1 MESSKR
7 RSTGAK
13 DCGEYRQ
20 AGGAI
25 TEGLICLTSRLI
37 EEVQQILFW
46 GRLRRRLCS
55 IWCCSLNSRVC
66 HGHRCWRQKPNEQKA
81 DAKVTENAHGV
92 SLPHPLKLAHSPT
105 VSKDR
110 AMHARR
116 FPPRWTVEE
125 LGTPALS

>member
-37 EEVQQILFW
+37 EEVQ
-46 GRLRRRLCS
+46 
-55 IWCCSLNSRVC
+55 
-66 HGHRCWRQKPNEQKA
+66 
-81 DAKVTENAHGV
+81 
-92 SLPHPLKLAHSPT
+92 
-105 VSKDR
+105 
-110 AMHARR
+110 
-116 FPPRWTVEE
+116 
-125 LGTPALS
+125 